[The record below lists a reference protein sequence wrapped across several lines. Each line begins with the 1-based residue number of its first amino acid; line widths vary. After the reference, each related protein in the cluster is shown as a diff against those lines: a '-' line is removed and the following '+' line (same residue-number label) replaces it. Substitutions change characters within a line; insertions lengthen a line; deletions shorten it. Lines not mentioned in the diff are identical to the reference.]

1 LYRIQFI
8 SSVFRKNP
16 NDDKSTFS
24 IISNSKSAVK
34 GFLAEFLIYSPLSL
48 EISLFCSFSLPN
60 LLAVSF
66 FTRNFAVLYT
76 DLLVTLPSSFQQTV
90 WMRPFSLDIPVLW
103 EYNKVIFYRI
113 NDIFKERY
121 TMNDKLNSFYKSL
134 HNKKVSFIGLGRSH
148 RELLPMF
155 ASKGAIVTLR
165 DKRTREQIGEE
176 ADKLEALGI
185 KLTLGENYLENLC
198 KEDIILRTPG
208 MNYFTPALQQARK
221 SGAFVTSEMELFF
234 DLCPCKIYAVTGSD
248 GKTTTTTVISEFL
261 KAQGFSVFLGGNIGF
276 PLLPRI
282 EQIGPDDRAVVELS
296 SFQLISMR
304 KSPDVAVITNVAPNH
319 LDVHKDMQEYIDAK
333 RNIYLHQGGISRTVI
348 NADNEITASFLPEI
362 RGEAMQFSRRITPD
376 LGCYLAED
384 GTLTMND
391 RHSVTPVLHMDE
403 IRIPGIHN
411 VENYLAAISAVWGE
425 VSKENIVSVAK
436 NFGGVEHRIEFVRE
450 LDGVTWYNDSIASSP
465 TRTIAGLNSFKQKLI
480 LIAGGYDKKIPF
492 EPLAPKIIEKV
503 KVLILMGVTAPKI
516 EAAVTAC
523 EGYDPDQLT
532 ILHVSSMQ
540 EAVQKAR
547 EVAEK
552 GDIVSLSPACASFD
566 LYPDFEARGRH
577 FKELVNALQ

>member
-1 LYRIQFI
+1 
-8 SSVFRKNP
+8 
-16 NDDKSTFS
+16 
-24 IISNSKSAVK
+24 
-34 GFLAEFLIYSPLSL
+34 
-48 EISLFCSFSLPN
+48 
-60 LLAVSF
+60 
-66 FTRNFAVLYT
+66 
-76 DLLVTLPSSFQQTV
+76 
-90 WMRPFSLDIPVLW
+90 
-103 EYNKVIFYRI
+103 
-113 NDIFKERY
+113 
-121 TMNDKLNSFYKSL
+121 MNDKLNSFYKSL

-198 KEDIILRTPG
+198 EEDIILRTPG

-362 RGEAMQFSRRITPD
+362 RGEAMQFSLRITPA

>member
-1 LYRIQFI
+1 
-8 SSVFRKNP
+8 
-16 NDDKSTFS
+16 
-24 IISNSKSAVK
+24 
-34 GFLAEFLIYSPLSL
+34 
-48 EISLFCSFSLPN
+48 
-60 LLAVSF
+60 
-66 FTRNFAVLYT
+66 
-76 DLLVTLPSSFQQTV
+76 
-90 WMRPFSLDIPVLW
+90 
-103 EYNKVIFYRI
+103 
-113 NDIFKERY
+113 
-121 TMNDKLNSFYKSL
+121 MNDKLNSFYKSL

-198 KEDIILRTPG
+198 EEDIILRTPG

-362 RGEAMQFSRRITPD
+362 RGEAMQFSRRITPA

-391 RHSVTPVLHMDE
+391 RHSITPVLHMDE

-425 VSKENIVSVAK
+425 VSKENIVSLAK

-516 EAAVTAC
+516 EAAVTSC
-523 EGYDPDQLT
+523 ESYDPDKLT

-577 FKELVNALQ
+577 FKELVNAFQ

>member
-1 LYRIQFI
+1 
-8 SSVFRKNP
+8 
-16 NDDKSTFS
+16 
-24 IISNSKSAVK
+24 
-34 GFLAEFLIYSPLSL
+34 
-48 EISLFCSFSLPN
+48 
-60 LLAVSF
+60 
-66 FTRNFAVLYT
+66 
-76 DLLVTLPSSFQQTV
+76 
-90 WMRPFSLDIPVLW
+90 
-103 EYNKVIFYRI
+103 
-113 NDIFKERY
+113 
-121 TMNDKLNSFYKSL
+121 MNDKLNSFYKSL

-198 KEDIILRTPG
+198 EEDIILRTPG

-234 DLCPCKIYAVTGSD
+234 YLCPCKIYAVTGSD

-516 EAAVTAC
+516 EAAVTSC
-523 EGYDPDQLT
+523 ECYDPDKST

-577 FKELVNALQ
+577 FKELVNAFQ

>member
-1 LYRIQFI
+1 
-8 SSVFRKNP
+8 
-16 NDDKSTFS
+16 
-24 IISNSKSAVK
+24 
-34 GFLAEFLIYSPLSL
+34 
-48 EISLFCSFSLPN
+48 
-60 LLAVSF
+60 
-66 FTRNFAVLYT
+66 
-76 DLLVTLPSSFQQTV
+76 
-90 WMRPFSLDIPVLW
+90 
-103 EYNKVIFYRI
+103 
-113 NDIFKERY
+113 
-121 TMNDKLNSFYKSL
+121 MNDKLNSFYKSL
-134 HNKKVSFIGLGRSH
+134 HNKKASFIGLGRSH

-198 KEDIILRTPG
+198 EEDIILRTPG

-362 RGEAMQFSRRITPD
+362 RGEAMQFSRRITPA

-523 EGYDPDQLT
+523 EGYDPDKLT

>member
-1 LYRIQFI
+1 
-8 SSVFRKNP
+8 
-16 NDDKSTFS
+16 
-24 IISNSKSAVK
+24 
-34 GFLAEFLIYSPLSL
+34 
-48 EISLFCSFSLPN
+48 
-60 LLAVSF
+60 
-66 FTRNFAVLYT
+66 
-76 DLLVTLPSSFQQTV
+76 
-90 WMRPFSLDIPVLW
+90 
-103 EYNKVIFYRI
+103 
-113 NDIFKERY
+113 
-121 TMNDKLNSFYKSL
+121 MNDKLNSFYKSL

-198 KEDIILRTPG
+198 EEDIILRTPG

-234 DLCPCKIYAVTGSD
+234 YLCPCKIYAVTGSD

-516 EAAVTAC
+516 EAAVTSC
-523 EGYDPDQLT
+523 ESYDPDKLT

>member
-1 LYRIQFI
+1 
-8 SSVFRKNP
+8 
-16 NDDKSTFS
+16 
-24 IISNSKSAVK
+24 
-34 GFLAEFLIYSPLSL
+34 
-48 EISLFCSFSLPN
+48 
-60 LLAVSF
+60 
-66 FTRNFAVLYT
+66 
-76 DLLVTLPSSFQQTV
+76 
-90 WMRPFSLDIPVLW
+90 
-103 EYNKVIFYRI
+103 
-113 NDIFKERY
+113 
-121 TMNDKLNSFYKSL
+121 MNDKLNSFYKSL

-155 ASKGAIVTLR
+155 VSKGAIVTLR
-165 DKRTREQIGEE
+165 DKRTHEQIGEE

-198 KEDIILRTPG
+198 EEDIILRTPG
-208 MNYFTPALQQARK
+208 MNYFTPALQQARE

-516 EAAVTAC
+516 EAAVTSC
-523 EGYDPDQLT
+523 EAYDPDKLT

>member
-1 LYRIQFI
+1 
-8 SSVFRKNP
+8 
-16 NDDKSTFS
+16 
-24 IISNSKSAVK
+24 
-34 GFLAEFLIYSPLSL
+34 
-48 EISLFCSFSLPN
+48 
-60 LLAVSF
+60 
-66 FTRNFAVLYT
+66 
-76 DLLVTLPSSFQQTV
+76 
-90 WMRPFSLDIPVLW
+90 
-103 EYNKVIFYRI
+103 
-113 NDIFKERY
+113 
-121 TMNDKLNSFYKSL
+121 MNDKLNSFYKSL

-185 KLTLGENYLENLC
+185 KLTLGENYLENLYE
-198 KEDIILRTPG
+198 EDIILRTPG

-362 RGEAMQFSRRITPD
+362 RGEAMQFSRRITPA

-523 EGYDPDQLT
+523 EGYDPDKLT

>member
-1 LYRIQFI
+1 
-8 SSVFRKNP
+8 
-16 NDDKSTFS
+16 
-24 IISNSKSAVK
+24 
-34 GFLAEFLIYSPLSL
+34 
-48 EISLFCSFSLPN
+48 
-60 LLAVSF
+60 
-66 FTRNFAVLYT
+66 
-76 DLLVTLPSSFQQTV
+76 
-90 WMRPFSLDIPVLW
+90 
-103 EYNKVIFYRI
+103 
-113 NDIFKERY
+113 
-121 TMNDKLNSFYKSL
+121 MNDKLNSFYKSL

-198 KEDIILRTPG
+198 EEDIILRTPG

-234 DLCPCKIYAVTGSD
+234 YLCPCKIYAVTGSD

-480 LIAGGYDKKIPF
+480 LIAGGYDKKIPY
-492 EPLAPKIIEKV
+492 EPLAPEILAHVKTLVLMGATGPRIEK
-503 KVLILMGVTAPKI
+503 
-516 EAAVTAC
+516 AVRECPGFA
-523 EGYDPDQLT
+523 ESSLT
-532 ILHVSSMQ
+532 ILHADNMQ
-540 EAVQKAR
+540 HAVELAR
-547 EVAEK
+547 SAAK
-552 GDIVSLSPACASFD
+552 SGDVVSLSPASASFD
-566 LYPDFEARGRH
+566 LYPNFEVRG
-577 FKELVNALQ
+577 KDYKNIVNALK

>member
-1 LYRIQFI
+1 
-8 SSVFRKNP
+8 
-16 NDDKSTFS
+16 
-24 IISNSKSAVK
+24 
-34 GFLAEFLIYSPLSL
+34 
-48 EISLFCSFSLPN
+48 
-60 LLAVSF
+60 
-66 FTRNFAVLYT
+66 
-76 DLLVTLPSSFQQTV
+76 
-90 WMRPFSLDIPVLW
+90 
-103 EYNKVIFYRI
+103 
-113 NDIFKERY
+113 
-121 TMNDKLNSFYKSL
+121 MNDKLNSFYKSL

-198 KEDIILRTPG
+198 EEDIILRTPG
-208 MNYFTPALQQARK
+208 MNYFTPALQQARE

-362 RGEAMQFSRRITPD
+362 RGEAMQFSRRITPA

-425 VSKENIVSVAK
+425 VSEENIISVAK

-516 EAAVTAC
+516 EAAVTAW
-523 EGYDPDQLT
+523 EGYDPDKLT

>member
-1 LYRIQFI
+1 
-8 SSVFRKNP
+8 
-16 NDDKSTFS
+16 
-24 IISNSKSAVK
+24 
-34 GFLAEFLIYSPLSL
+34 
-48 EISLFCSFSLPN
+48 
-60 LLAVSF
+60 
-66 FTRNFAVLYT
+66 
-76 DLLVTLPSSFQQTV
+76 
-90 WMRPFSLDIPVLW
+90 
-103 EYNKVIFYRI
+103 
-113 NDIFKERY
+113 
-121 TMNDKLNSFYKSL
+121 MNDKLNSFYKSL

-185 KLTLGENYLENLC
+185 KLTLGESYLENLC
-198 KEDIILRTPG
+198 EEDIILRTPG
-208 MNYFTPALQQARK
+208 MNYFTPALQQAKK
-221 SGAFVTSEMELFF
+221 SGAFVTSEMELFL

-319 LDVHKDMQEYIDAK
+319 LDVHKNMQEYIDAK

-362 RGEAMQFSRRITPD
+362 RGEAMQFSRRITPA

-516 EAAVTAC
+516 EAAVTSC

-577 FKELVNALQ
+577 FKELVNTLQ

>member
-1 LYRIQFI
+1 
-8 SSVFRKNP
+8 
-16 NDDKSTFS
+16 
-24 IISNSKSAVK
+24 
-34 GFLAEFLIYSPLSL
+34 
-48 EISLFCSFSLPN
+48 
-60 LLAVSF
+60 
-66 FTRNFAVLYT
+66 
-76 DLLVTLPSSFQQTV
+76 
-90 WMRPFSLDIPVLW
+90 
-103 EYNKVIFYRI
+103 
-113 NDIFKERY
+113 
-121 TMNDKLNSFYKSL
+121 MNDKLNSFYKSL

-148 RELLPMF
+148 RQLLPMF

-198 KEDIILRTPG
+198 EEDIILRTPG
-208 MNYFTPALQQARK
+208 MNYFTPALQQARE

-362 RGEAMQFSRRITPD
+362 RGEAMQFSRRITPA

-523 EGYDPDQLT
+523 EGYDPDKLT

>member
-1 LYRIQFI
+1 
-8 SSVFRKNP
+8 
-16 NDDKSTFS
+16 
-24 IISNSKSAVK
+24 
-34 GFLAEFLIYSPLSL
+34 
-48 EISLFCSFSLPN
+48 
-60 LLAVSF
+60 
-66 FTRNFAVLYT
+66 
-76 DLLVTLPSSFQQTV
+76 
-90 WMRPFSLDIPVLW
+90 
-103 EYNKVIFYRI
+103 
-113 NDIFKERY
+113 
-121 TMNDKLNSFYKSL
+121 MNDKLNSFYKSL

-198 KEDIILRTPG
+198 EEDIILRTPG

-234 DLCPCKIYAVTGSD
+234 YLCPCKIYAVTGSD

-362 RGEAMQFSRRITPD
+362 RGEAMQFSRRITPA

-391 RHSVTPVLHMDE
+391 RHSITPVLHMDE

-425 VSKENIVSVAK
+425 VSKENIVSLAK

-516 EAAVTAC
+516 EAAVTSC
-523 EGYDPDQLT
+523 ESYDPDKLT